1 MYLQALHGPSSWGA
15 GGSFHSLMNGFLLPS
30 GMCTEVGIPTQGWV
44 LASSLVNVCR
54 REGAMVL
61 SVVGEWRHM
70 GEISG

>member
-30 GMCTEVGIPTQGWV
+30 GMCTKVGIPTQGWV